1 MTIATRIVN
10 TAVKVWT
17 HLVCRIDATQ
27 LALVPQKGP
36 LIVVTNHVTSL
47 EVPLIYAHLQPRPVT
62 GFVKA
67 ETWENPFMGYLFDLW
82 NGIPLRRGEA
92 DVEAIRQAL
101 EALEAG
107 KILGVAPEGTR
118 SFNGLLQR
126 GRPGTA
132 LLALR
137 SGAPVMPLVFYGGE
151 RVNENLKR
159 LRRTDFHIVVGQPFF
174 VHNAGMKVT
183 SQVRQQIVDEI
194 MYQIAAVLP
203 PAYRGLYSDLS
214 SATETF
220 LRFVP
225 PFHSNLAE
233 N

>member
-1 MTIATRIVN
+1 MIITGIVN

-17 HLVCRIDATQ
+17 HLICRIDAAQ
-27 LALVPQKGP
+27 MAQIPWQGP
-36 LIVVTNHVTSL
+36 LILATNHVTTL
-47 EVPLIYAHLQPRPVT
+47 EVPLMYVHLLPRPIT

-82 NGIPLRRGEA
+82 GGIPLRRGEA

-107 KILGVAPEGTR
+107 KILGLAPEGTR
-118 SFNGLLQR
+118 SFNGVLQR

-151 RVNENLKR
+151 NLNENLKR
-159 LRRTDFHIVVGQPFF
+159 LRRTDFHILVGRPFF
-174 VHNAGMKVT
+174 VHTAGMKA
-183 SQVRQQIVDEI
+183 SHEIRQQIVDEI
-194 MYQIAAVLP
+194 MYQIAALLP
-203 PAYRGLYSDLS
+203 PKYRGVYSDS
-214 SATETF
+214 ASATETF
-220 LRFVP
+220 LRFIP
-225 PFHSNLAE
+225 PSYSNLIE